1 MKKSKSLIAAI
12 LLSTFIPF
20 TMFQGCATTGSL
32 GTKFAPLVSSTVSGG
47 IIVAYQQTKD
57 ARILDYAKLLRAGVN
72 DFLLQ
77 TNFDAAQLQ
86 ADLSKISNQ
95 RYQFR
100 IAQLILTTVV
110 GVYGTYAQQV
120 VVNGVQNNADLKIL
134 LTALV
139 TGIDTGVAAMSS
151 PPTISAQQQKD
162 VDAYYQWRTT
172 HHPM

>member
-1 MKKSKSLIAAI
+1 MKRLILPAI
-12 LLSTFIPF
+12 LCLSMLIP
-20 TMFQGCATTGSL
+20 GCATTTPGSL
-32 GTKFAPLVSSTVSGG
+32 GTKYAPLVTSIVSGG

-57 ARILDYAKLLRAGVN
+57 PRLLDYAKLLRTGVN

-86 ADLSKISNQ
+86 ADLSKIPISG
-95 RYQFR
+95 
-100 IAQLILTTVV
+100 IDSTMGKLILTTVV

-120 VVNGVQNNADLKIL
+120 VVNGVANNADLKIL

-139 TGIDTGVAAMSS
+139 TGIDEGVATSTPMFTLT
-151 PPTISAQQQKD
+151 PQQQKD
-162 VDAYYQWRTT
+162 VDAYYKWRTT